1 VGSELY
7 RARVAAADDVS
18 GPSDAHFSRRFGPEL
33 GSILADLGM
42 TVRVAAMTFPE
53 FLPLAVGAL
62 RRRGLEEAVA
72 MVSETLYYDSSQ
84 VPAVRAGVSTLPTN
98 ALRKLDFWLFGHLL
112 LRESFPEDVPAVK
125 ARRIRLQALQIH
137 PDAPPVLEG
146 RSDPLAVET
155 FCMRLLSEATSDD
168 PPLHEP
174 SPFFRHFEK
183 YGRNTWYDLGEQAVD
198 DVLGLIWSA
207 DVVSVTEV
215 ERRGEVSAPDDGRWW
230 ESDPELEMYL
240 EVGERAA
247 FAEYDV
253 VVHPEWVGRLPTK
266 PFFSRAY

>member
-7 RARVAAADDVS
+7 RARVAAAQDVN
-18 GPSDAHFSRRFGPEL
+18 GPSDAHFSRRFGAEL
-33 GSILADLGM
+33 GSVLADLGT
-42 TVRVAAMTFPE
+42 TVRVDAMTFPE
-53 FLPLAVGAL
+53 FLPLAVGVL
-62 RRRGLEEAVA
+62 RRRGLEAAVEI
-72 MVSETLYYDSSQ
+72 VSETLYYDAAL
-84 VPAVRAGVSTLPTN
+84 VPAVRAGVSTLSTA
-98 ALRKLDFWLFGHLL
+98 ALRRLDFWLFGHRL

-137 PDAPPVLEG
+137 PDAPPVLEVRG
-146 RSDPLAVET
+146 PLAVET
-155 FCMRLLSEATSDD
+155 FCMRLLSEATSED

-215 ERRGEVSAPDDGRWW
+215 QRRSGGPPAAGERWW
-230 ESDPELEMYL
+230 EHDEELETYL
-240 EVGERAA
+240 KVGEHAA

-253 VVHPEWVGRLPTK
+253 VVHPEWVSKLPTE